1 MSELAELL
9 IKLGAPRRTAH
20 EVAVTPAEPDKQWG
34 KRLSERSLYVWGD
47 VGRGKTY
54 LAVTLLAARLGRYSM
69 IRAGQ
74 VVSAEGIADQFK
86 KAFDGVW
93 PDTET
98 LRLRFGKEYPWLCI
112 DDVGRGHDPNGY
124 AVNVIDSIVAK
135 RTDELLPTVI
145 TTQISPERFRAKYGD
160 AGARII
166 SRILDRDGAE
176 LNLDGHDR
184 RKA

>member
-1 MSELAELL
+1 MSELAELM
-9 IKLGAPRRTAH
+9 IRLGAPRRTAH
-20 EVAVTPAEPDKQWG
+20 EVAVTPAVADKRWG
-34 KRLSERSLYVWGD
+34 KRLSERSLYIWGD

-54 LAVTLLAARLGRYSM
+54 LAVTILMARLGRKLT
-69 IRAGQ
+69 GH
-74 VVSAEGIADQFK
+74 VVSAEAIADQFK

-176 LNLDGHDR
+176 LNLDGTDR